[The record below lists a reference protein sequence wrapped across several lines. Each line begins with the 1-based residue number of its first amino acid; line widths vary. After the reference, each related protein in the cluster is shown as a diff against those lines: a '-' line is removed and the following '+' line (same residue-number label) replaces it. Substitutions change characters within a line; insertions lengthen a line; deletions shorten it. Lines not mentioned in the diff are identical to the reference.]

1 MVKAA
6 AIWLCS
12 DSFSC
17 LSEELMFEVSGWY
30 SSFSQGLAFFSSLQ
44 FMSFAPIPLTI
55 LGRWGLDAALA
66 IGRCSMSRV
75 SHRRNCQFQKTDD
88 FCLFSFLSR
97 CFLVLF
103 FLGKN
108 EVCLFLIVDR
118 IQTVVSLTE
127 QILPIEDTKISYFV
141 SCWWSSAFPLV
152 LYLFT
157 VSDNFWTVTCTLT

>member
-30 SSFSQGLAFFSSLQ
+30 SSFSQGLVSSC
-44 FMSFAPIPLTI
+44 PLHQYHWTI